1 MLTIVLALG
10 SALMYGLSDFFG
22 GVLSRRTS
30 VWAVAV
36 VTQVTALVA
45 IGGATLVLGGTP
57 APENWMWGAIAGIG
71 TGTGTGFLYRGLA
84 GGRMSVVAPLSA
96 VGAALV
102 PVVVGTVTGERPP
115 PIVWAGIVIAMPAI
129 WLIATTT
136 EAPAE
141 TGHRGASATPGR
153 LGAGVVDGVLAGLGF
168 GLMFAALGQVPDEA
182 GFGPLAAAE
191 VTSIPA
197 VIALAVVLRQPW
209 VPRDRDSIGGIG
221 VGALAAGASVLF
233 LLATQ
238 AGLLTVASVL
248 ASLYPAFTVL
258 LAAVVLGE
266 RVHRSQAVG
275 LGLALAAVAM
285 IASG

>member
-10 SALMYGLSDFFG
+10 SALMYGLSDFLG

-45 IGGATLVLGGTP
+45 IGGAALVLGGTP
-57 APENWMWGAIAGIG
+57 APEDWMWGAIAGIG

-115 PIVWAGIVIAMPAI
+115 PIVWAGIVLALPAI

-136 EAPAE
+136 EAPTE
-141 TGHRGASATPGR
+141 TVDRGATPGR

-197 VIALAVVLRQPW
+197 VIALAVVLRQQW
-209 VPRDRDSIGGIG
+209 VPRDRDSIWAIG

-266 RVHRSQAVG
+266 QIHRSQAVG

>member
-10 SALMYGLSDFFG
+10 SAVMYGLSDFFG

-45 IGGATLVLGGTP
+45 IGGAAVVLGGSPTP
-57 APENWMWGAIAGIG
+57 EHWMWGAVAGIG
-71 TGTGTGFLYRGLA
+71 TGMGTGFLYRGLA

-102 PVVVGTVTGERPP
+102 PVVVGTVSGERPP
-115 PIVWAGIVIAMPAI
+115 PIVWAGIGLALQAI
-129 WLIATTT
+129 WLIATTRADP
-136 EAPAE
+136 ELPGAALAGG
-141 TGHRGASATPGR
+141 TGRF
-153 LGAGVVDGVLAGLGF
+153 GAGVVDGVLAGLGF

-191 VTSIPA
+191 LTSIPA
-197 VIALAVVLRQPW
+197 VIALAVVLRQRW
-209 VPRDRDSIGGIG
+209 VPRDRESLGGVG

-233 LLATQ
+233 LLASQ
-238 AGLLTVASVL
+238 SGLLTVASVL
-248 ASLYPAFTVL
+248 TSLYPAFTVL
-258 LAAVVLGE
+258 LAGVVLGE
-266 RVHRSQAVG
+266 RVQRPQAVG
-275 LGLALAAVAM
+275 LGLAMAAVAM